1 MVCFEWNLHAQISW
15 WRFRSE
21 NYILVGSCSGHYAMA
36 HYDITIGNNIAR
48 DVHCD
53 ILMDHDIVMGTYHN
67 ITMHTDV
74 ARTLI

>member
-1 MVCFEWNLHAQISW
+1 
-15 WRFRSE
+15 
-21 NYILVGSCSGHYAMA
+21 MA